1 MSHHAN
7 SMLIFKTLISKK
19 YFLAAFLWLLP
30 AIVSAEEVTN
40 LFQLLDIARSLVNLL
55 TGVVAAIVLLVF
67 FWGMA
72 KFVLNAGELEA
83 RVEGRRLMFWGI
95 IALFV
100 MVSVWGILYFI
111 GQNLGIGQGGSLRWG
126 PPF

>member
-1 MSHHAN
+1 
-7 SMLIFKTLISKK
+7 MLIFKTLISKK